1 MLFEVL
7 AEPLAPLACGGRRE
21 GFCKKIWRGGAHFGE
36 FRGPKAGKWPFF
48 GRLRL
53 FRLSKPGFSM
63 AL

>member
-1 MLFEVL
+1 ML
-7 AEPLAPLACGGRRE
+7 R
-21 GFCKKIWRGGAHFGE
+21 FCKKKKRGGAHFGE
-36 FRGPKAGKWPFF
+36 FRGPKAEKWPFF